1 MPKQCFGMSCMTN
14 CSGDAGYLSG
24 VGSETDYGRRI
35 LLIFS
40 MLCVAFLKPAD
51 RLWTRVIL
59 FTAFE
64 AIYAE
69 FLWTICL
76 FSCAV
81 KCLRMVLE
89 FRVEEKFCIAENL
102 DLMWNYSFLWCLF
115 KWR

>member
-1 MPKQCFGMSCMTN
+1 MSCMTN

-24 VGSETDYGRRI
+24 VGSETDYGCRI

-64 AIYAE
+64 AIYFVDYMLVFMCCQVFE
-69 FLWTICL
+69 DGFGIPG
-76 FSCAV
+76 V
-81 KCLRMVLE
+81 RKVLH
-89 FRVEEKFCIAENL
+89 R
-102 DLMWNYSFLWCLF
+102 
-115 KWR
+115 